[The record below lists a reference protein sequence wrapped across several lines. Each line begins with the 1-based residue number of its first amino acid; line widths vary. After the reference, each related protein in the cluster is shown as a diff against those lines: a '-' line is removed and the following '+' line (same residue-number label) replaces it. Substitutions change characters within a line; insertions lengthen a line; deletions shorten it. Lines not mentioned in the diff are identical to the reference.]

1 MDSKINKKEIEH
13 YQNDILELDNDILKL
28 EKKESKL
35 KILLKRFYIILI
47 SFFIIFLLFLNLFG
61 YHTLNILSGKIVS
74 KEINE
79 NFEFNLNDKKIIF
92 GKENYLVL
100 KDIFLK
106 NQNAEIKI
114 CVIGSIEYVHDN
126 INQINNI
133 NINEFVKETYTK
145 ETYTKET
152 YNNDSNKKINSQLSN
167 YTKKIYKV
175 YGFYIPKIFSNDVFS
190 VTSQICNNKTIID
203 LHTHPILHC
212 IFSEQDIKSYNQLK
226 RSNPDLIMVLMCDEK
241 RFNFYYD

>member
-1 MDSKINKKEIEH
+1 MVSKINKKEIEH
-13 YQNDILELDNDILKL
+13 YQNDILELDNDILNL
-28 EKKESKL
+28 EKKESNL

-114 CVIGSIEYVHDN
+114 CVIGSIEYVNDD
-126 INQINNI
+126 ISETNNI
-133 NINEFVKETYTK
+133 YINEFVNENKDKEN
-145 ETYTKET
+145 
-152 YNNDSNKKINSQLSN
+152 YNKDSNKKINSQLSN

-226 RSNPDLIMVLMCDEK
+226 MSNPDLIMVLMCDEK